1 MFIIGTYGAASSY
14 AFTRMIQPEYGASIE
29 AIRNGYFAK
38 LNGKYALANKD
49 PNGGVAATI
58 SLSAGKTVN
67 INKYMRVGVFAEY
80 QHLFYGNLY
89 NNGIGGGV
97 SGTLSYARFFAKG
110 ILAALYGL
118 SGDVGY
124 HLLSAGNDYVVK
136 GELGYRL
143 KSNISTYVFIT
154 QQRYIGNGNA
164 LTYQGV
170 GGGLKVSF

>member
-1 MFIIGTYGAASSY
+1 MFIVDTYGAASSY
-14 AFTRMIQPEYGASIE
+14 AFIQMVRPEFGASVKY
-29 AIRNGYFAK
+29 RNNGYFAK

-67 INKYMRVGVFAEY
+67 INKYMRVGLFAEY

-110 ILAALYGL
+110 TLAALYGL

-124 HLLSAGNDYVVK
+124 HLLSAGNDYIVK

-143 KSNISTYVFIT
+143 NSNMSPYVFIT
-154 QQRYIGNGNA
+154 QQRYIGNGNS

-170 GGGLKVSF
+170 GAGLKVSF